1 MYDESRMAEIW
12 NREQLRIRA
21 EQQRDAENLVAGL
34 TIANAQMG
42 LQLEA
47 QAERIRQLEAE
58 LRTVR
63 ALLSWGAES

>member
-1 MYDESRMAEIW
+1 MYGDSREADIW

-47 QAERIRQLEAE
+47 QAERIRKLEAE
-58 LRTVR
+58 LRIMR
-63 ALLSWGAES
+63 AIANWGAES